1 MGKFFAVIALFCVIA
16 YEAGTEQQG
25 AGYDTQIYVIAHRGG
40 MVPRVPENTIPAFQK
55 CLELGVDAIELDLRS
70 TSDRKIIVLHDENV
84 DRTTNGSG
92 PVNALTL
99 AEVKSWMQAMAF
111 QFPLFRKSLA

>member
-1 MGKFFAVIALFCVIA
+1 
-16 YEAGTEQQG
+16 
-25 AGYDTQIYVIAHRGG
+25 

-99 AEVKSWMQAMAF
+99 AEVKKSGCRKW
-111 QFPLFRKSLA
+111 LFSSHFSGSHWLNQR